1 MFYILG
7 DFDSDDNGL
16 FKCNCMPA
24 CTEIS
29 YDVETSQ
36 AEFSWLDTVKL
47 FYQAEFHNYT
57 KWVFIIEI
65 NLQSLLKCSI

>member
-7 DFDSDDNGL
+7 NFAEYDNGL

-36 AEFSWLDTVKL
+36 AQFNLLDT
-47 FYQAEFHNYT
+47 
-57 KWVFIIEI
+57 
-65 NLQSLLKCSI
+65 LKAANFSSTRFEK